1 MMRFYIGID
10 GGGTG
15 TKISLTDET
24 YCLKEQFS
32 AGAFNLNGQSREQA
46 SETIKSIFRT
56 LREKGYRV
64 EECAGAGIG
73 MAGISNPEAGTFL
86 KNAFSEEGF
95 AGRMELF
102 GDHQTALAAVWP
114 ECRGIVLIAGT
125 GSICYGTDGTDKEVR
140 SGGWGHI
147 IGDEGSAYAIGRDI
161 LTAVVRAFDG
171 RDEQTALTE
180 AVIHKLGVEQMEE
193 IVQYVYAPERSK
205 KEIAALATLIEPAAK
220 AGDKKAQEIERRCA
234 DGLAQLFAAVY
245 RKMPGEKNVALAG
258 SVLEKNERIR
268 GLAVERMQ
276 KEAGDYNGE
285 KGLRIRVSG
294 NDASIG
300 ALRLLHKREGV
311 KHGQIFID

>member
-1 MMRFYIGID
+1 MKRYYIGID

-15 TKISLTDET
+15 TKISLADEA
-24 YCLKEQFS
+24 YCLKEQFG

-46 SETIKSIFRT
+46 RETIRSIFCT
-56 LREKGYRV
+56 LKEKGYRPQD
-64 EECAGAGIG
+64 CAGAGIG
-73 MAGISNPEAGTFL
+73 MAGISNPEAGSFL

-125 GSICYGTDGTDKEVR
+125 GSVCYGTDGFEKEAR

-161 LTAVVRAFDG
+161 LTAVARAFDG
-171 RDEQTALTE
+171 RDGKTLLSE
-180 AVIHKLGVEQMEE
+180 AVMRKPGFERMEE

-205 KEIAALATLIEPAAK
+205 KEIAAFATLIEPAAK
-220 AGDKKAQEIERRCA
+220 AGDQKAREIEGRCA

-245 RKMPGEKNVALAG
+245 RKLPEEKNVALAG

-268 GLAVERMQ
+268 EQTSAAMRKMAE
-276 KEAGDYNGE
+276 DYNGE

-300 ALRLLHKREGV
+300 ALRLLQKREEV
-311 KHGQIFID
+311 KHG